1 MLRAALNY
9 KKRTEQSSTRAES
22 LAASLWSQVDR
33 SRILDSWKALVPA
46 LLRPIMVAQ
55 ADAGAAAGPY
65 VDEAIRVQGGD
76 NPELGQINPFGLV
89 GWASDGRPLDSL
101 VLSPAFTAIDAL
113 RKGSTVDQAM
123 SLGQMHSQLIAATQ
137 VADAYRAAAS
147 IASTTRQVTTYVRAF
162 TPPSCSRCII
172 LANDDIWWDVAFKRH
187 PKCRCISVPLSGDPR
202 SDLITHPKGYFDSLS
217 EAEQDRIF
225 TKAGARAIRDGAD
238 MGRVVNARRKAA
250 GLSGAAEGQ
259 RKRLRRVNVYG
270 ADMFITEEL
279 TLHGAQGQKLI
290 RMMPETIY
298 ERAKDHE
305 DAIRL
310 LKVHGYIYETPRERD
325 ARHQRERDAFA
336 RLTTR

>member
-1 MLRAALNY
+1 MLQAALNY
-9 KKRTEQSSTRAES
+9 KRQTDQSSTRAES

-33 SRILDSWKALVPA
+33 SRILESWRGFIPA
-46 LLRPIMVAQ
+46 LLRPLRVAQ
-55 ADAGAAAGPY
+55 AEAGAAAGPY
-65 VDEAIRVQGGD
+65 VDEAIRVQGGN
-76 NPELGQINPFGLV
+76 NPELGQINPLGLV

-101 VLSPAFTAIDAL
+101 LLSPAFTAIDAL

-123 SLGQMHSQLIAATQ
+123 SLGQVHLQLIAATQ
-137 VADAYRAAAS
+137 VADAYRVAAS
-147 IASTTRQVTTYVRAF
+147 IASTARQVTTYVRAI

-172 LANDDIWWDVAFKRH
+172 LAGDDIWWKTDFKRH
-187 PKCRCISVPLSGDPR
+187 PRCRCVSVPLSGDPR
-202 SDLITHPKGYFDSLS
+202 SDLITQPKDYFDSLS

-259 RKRLRRVNVYG
+259 RRRLRRVNVYG
-270 ADMFITEEL
+270 ADMFITKEL
-279 TLHGAQGQKLI
+279 SLRGSQGQQLI

-310 LKVHGYIYETPRERD
+310 LKVHGYIYESPDVRE
-325 ARHQRERDAFA
+325 ARHQREREAFEQ
-336 RLTTR
+336 LTNQ